1 MGNFKDLKDL
11 EIAELKGRLK
21 KTNSAPCSFCV
32 NTSETIDS
40 IEYQVERQEKL
51 IADLERELNF
61 IKKFRGFS
69 L

>member
-21 KTNSAPCSFCV
+21 KANSAPCSFCV

>member
-21 KTNSAPCSFCV
+21 KVNSAPCSFCV

-40 IEYQVERQEKL
+40 IEYQVERQENL

-61 IKKFRGFS
+61 IKKFRGFV